1 MKFIFKLKP
10 IAIIGIMI
18 FYQSLIAQQVTNV
31 SFELIG
37 QNINIYYSLSP
48 ITTDN
53 YEITSILKRTSNPMF
68 SYTPENLE
76 GDIGE
81 GKYSGFNRK
90 IVWIVS
96 SEEMNMFDGDDFYF
110 EVFANKIKESGGIP
124 WYYYV
129 GTAAVGGG
137 VAAILLGGSS
147 DSKSTTNG
155 TQSFPTPPDRP

>member
-1 MKFIFKLKP
+1 MKFVLKFKP
-10 IAIIGIMI
+10 ILM
-18 FYQSLIAQQVTNV
+18 FFLLILFQTLSAQQISDV
-31 SFELIG
+31 SFELVG
-37 QNINIYYSLSP
+37 QNINIYYSLTPVTS
-48 ITTDN
+48 DN
-53 YEITSILKRTSNPMF
+53 YEITTLLKRTSNPNF
-68 SYTPENLE
+68 SYTPENLS

-81 GKYSGFNRK
+81 GKYSGIGKK
-90 IVWIVS
+90 IIWRVS
-96 SEEMNMFDGDDFYF
+96 DIEMNMFDGEDFYF
-110 EVFANKIKESGGIP
+110 EVFANKLEESGGIP

>member
-1 MKFIFKLKP
+1 MKFIFQLKP
-10 IAIIGIMI
+10 IVIIGVMI

-53 YEITSILKRTSNPMF
+53 YEITSILKRTSDPMF
-68 SYTPENLE
+68 SYTPQNLE

-81 GKYSGFNRK
+81 GKFSGTKRK
-90 IVWIVS
+90 IIWLVS

-110 EVFANKIKESGGIP
+110 EIFANKIIESGGIP

-137 VAAILLGGSS
+137 VAAILLGGS
-147 DSKSTTNG
+147 DSKSTPNE
-155 TQSFPTPPDRP
+155 TQSFPSPPDRP